1 MTHEDDSFNQDGKIW
16 SPDRFRAGHI
26 YIYAARLHNQ
36 TTRKWKGENK
46 SFMLF
51 TLFMCASFISAQSE
65 SLYSQFSRGAQSGRL
80 LKLTT
85 RLDRSVAP
93 CSFWETRT
101 L

>member
-26 YIYAARLHNQ
+26 YIYAACLHNQ

-65 SLYSQFSRGAQSGRL
+65 SLYCILLSIQSRGTVREITQVDDEVR
-80 LKLTT
+80 
-85 RLDRSVAP
+85 
-93 CSFWETRT
+93 
-101 L
+101 